1 MRARGSNRSF
11 EHAFRAPSKK
21 FEGTNG
27 EDAGRQFYYLR
38 LMQVAIRHT
47 YYNRSNEECPDF
59 TIFPTRYSQELMKS
73 LGLIFKDEGT
83 GFSIFYD
90 VRRTDI
96 LVAYLKRQEWP
107 AGSKR
112 CWTRLSFVL
121 SLKNSYFLN
130 FTDVPIGMNPVNHNF
145 YFTNQRA
152 RRQQANGEVLL
163 NPGKDHE
170 LLRVVGVQLG
180 IVVTEDIKEVE
191 VQSVPQTEEGS
202 DETVICRPRCVPAV
216 LLKKKDAAAI
226 TCLEARDCKGPHEK
240 KDPTK
245 PLPLCLCTDN
255 IYLDFSPLPEDK
267 YTVKRIPYP
276 STSEIAPE
284 EEPMLYTESYP
295 VPFCFVS
302 LFLTSP
308 TGERPKL
315 FPVQDLFGPEPKIES
330 ISYDLR
336 FERRA
341 TYWNYFVVP
350 PAGES
355 IENLRIE
362 GEPGIT
368 FNGPCSVVLPN
379 QTKAYRFVSKKPLPF
394 MEQSTFRLRLKGE
407 LGMTTQNTTLVKHL
421 PVASAEQVLQDEL
434 SACLSL
440 DGSINPG
447 SKGDCRKLKSQT
459 CRCVCGDMPINK
471 CLKVIKRICADPRSP
486 QCQQLRSACS
496 RIYSDTFVYV

>member
-1 MRARGSNRSF
+1 MKARGSNRAF
-11 EHAFRAPSKK
+11 EHGFRTPHKK
-21 FEGTNG
+21 FAGPQG
-27 EDAGRQFYYLR
+27 EKPGRQFYYLR
-38 LMQVAIRHT
+38 LMQVAIRHD
-47 YYNRSNEECPDF
+47 YYTNHECPDF
-59 TIFPTRYSQELMKS
+59 TIFPTRYSHELMKS
-73 LGLIFKDEGT
+73 LGLVFKDEGT
-83 GFSIFYD
+83 GFSIFFD
-90 VRRTDI
+90 ARRSDI
-96 LVAYLKRQEWP
+96 LIEYLKRQEWP
-107 AGSKR
+107 PGSKH

-130 FTDVPIGMNPVNHNF
+130 FTDVPIAINPVNQNF
-145 YFTNQRA
+145 YFTNQAA
-152 RRQQANGEVLL
+152 RGRTANGDILL
-163 NPGKDHE
+163 NPGEEHE
-170 LLRVVGVQLG
+170 LLDVVPVQLG
-180 IVVTEDIKEVE
+180 VVVTDHIKEVE

-202 DETVICRPRCVPAV
+202 RDAVICRPRCVPV
-216 LLKKKDAAAI
+216 SLLEKGNAASI
-226 TCLEARDCKGPHEK
+226 TCKEAIHCKGPHEK
-240 KDPTK
+240 KDPAK
-245 PLPLCLCTDN
+245 SLVLCRCTDK

-267 YTVKRIPYP
+267 YTVRRIPYP
-276 STSEIAPE
+276 STSEIAPD
-284 EEPMLYTESYP
+284 EEPVLYTESYP

-302 LFLTSP
+302 LFFTSP
-308 TGERPKL
+308 TGEKPKL

-330 ISYDLR
+330 ITYELK

-355 IENLRIE
+355 IENLKIE
-362 GEPGIT
+362 GEPGIF

-394 MEQSTFRLRLKGE
+394 MEQSTFRFRLCGE
-407 LGMTTQNTTLVKHL
+407 LSTTTQNTILVKNL

-434 SACLSL
+434 AACLSL

-471 CLKVIKRICADPRSP
+471 CLKLIKRICADPRSP
-486 QCQQLRSACS
+486 ECRQLRSACS